1 MIECRS
7 FKPSMA
13 WLYRCFK
20 PSMARLYHCLKPT
33 WLGST
38 VA

>member
-20 PSMARLYHCLKPT
+20 PSMARLYRSLSC
-33 WLGST
+33 WLR
-38 VA
+38 